1 MNPLKSIVA
10 KYTKDDFVVVKLDID
25 TPHIENPLANLLLE
39 DDSLHEI
46 VDQFYFEHHVNIQEL
61 ARAWGH
67 TMRGTIKE
75 SFDLMNG
82 LRNKGIASHFWV

>member
-25 TPHIENPLANLLLE
+25 TSHIEVPLAKQLLE

-46 VDQFYFEHHVNIQEL
+46 VDQFYFEHHVKLQEL
-61 ARAWGH
+61 ARYWGRS
-67 TMRGTIKE
+67 MSGTIKD

-82 LRNKGIASHFWV
+82 LRKKGIASHFWV